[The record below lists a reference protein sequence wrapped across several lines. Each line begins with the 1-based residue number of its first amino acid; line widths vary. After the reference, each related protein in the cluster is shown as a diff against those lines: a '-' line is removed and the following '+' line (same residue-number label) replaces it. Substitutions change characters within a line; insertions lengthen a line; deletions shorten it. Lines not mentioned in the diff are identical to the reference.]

1 MNNLSK
7 ISLLLFTLSISAVAQ
22 NTSVNGTTIGDNPS
36 SMISKPCAI
45 IINPTEKELTK
56 MKGVNGKQDIEADND
71 NAGLS
76 ISIIKS
82 YLDSTKILVI
92 EKDAVGELKFKLL
105 DGKTYVL
112 NLSELYWDVFLFNG
126 ENTPT
131 KITFTDFRRQY
142 INYMRTEK

>member
-1 MNNLSK
+1 
-7 ISLLLFTLSISAVAQ
+7 
-22 NTSVNGTTIGDNPS
+22 
-36 SMISKPCAI
+36 
-45 IINPTEKELTK
+45 
-56 MKGVNGKQDIEADND
+56 ADND